1 DADLGWAESTAC
13 DVMSGAGADVE
24 VRVRTSS
31 VCQGCGRPMRSLV
44 TIGGEP
50 FSRVAFATNSNAMS
64 TKPATVKK
72 VRAGIARS
80 CCNAPQH
87 PKNIIALGSA
97 GAALPLIKKSSVEF
111 NAGNATRAPAGP
123 LREQSCKGRS

>member
-1 DADLGWAESTAC
+1 
-13 DVMSGAGADVE
+13 
-24 VRVRTSS
+24 
-31 VCQGCGRPMRSLV
+31 MRSLV

-64 TKPATVKK
+64 TKPATAKK

-80 CCNAPQH
+80 CCKAPQH
-87 PKNIIALGSA
+87 PKNIIALDSA

-111 NAGNATRAPAGP
+111 NAGKQPARQRDRSMSSHARGVRAVTFQELDSIQARGKLLEIERCSRPWRVAD
-123 LREQSCKGRS
+123 LLD